1 MMSKDSIERKLE
13 SKMTEK
19 FNSASDNPKLAIHL
33 AAAAGAVICAV
44 LPIGLDAW
52 ALRTCEVIM
61 IICIASLYEE
71 RLTKSAARGVLASS
85 FAQLVGETAA
95 LAALEA
101 ANTANLLT
109 PFVAYGIK
117 ASIAVGLIETIG
129 HEALKHYDAKHN
141 ASNKRKI
148 TAFDAMCAIGGV
160 ADAARIANATGA
172 VISEKPSN
180 SYENANLLSFCG
192 DKISREIHEFE
203 RKIKNQES
211 NIRMIKNWIESDIR
225 FGRDTTRNKNKLKY
239 ALAELERL
247 NKELSRLA
255 AK

>member
-1 MMSKDSIERKLE
+1 MMNKDSIERKLE

-19 FNSASDNPKLAIHL
+19 FNSASDDPKLAIHL
-33 AAAAGAVICAV
+33 TATAGAVICAV
-44 LPIGLDAW
+44 LPIGFDVW

-61 IICIASLYEE
+61 VICIASLYDEK
-71 RLTKSAARGVLASS
+71 LTKSAARGMLASS

-129 HEALKHYDAKHN
+129 HEALKHYDAKHD
-141 ASNKRKI
+141 ASKKRKI

-160 ADAARIANATGA
+160 ADVARIANAAGA
-172 VISEKPSN
+172 VISEKPCN
-180 SYENANLLSFCG
+180 SYGNANPLSFCG
-192 DKISREIHEFE
+192 DQLQRDIHKLEL
-203 RKIKNQES
+203 KIKNQES
-211 NIRMIKNWIESDIR
+211 TIKMIEDWIESDIR
-225 FGRDTTRNKNKLKY
+225 FGRDTTLNKNKLKY
-239 ALAELERL
+239 SLNELDRL
-247 NKELSRLA
+247 NKELLRLA